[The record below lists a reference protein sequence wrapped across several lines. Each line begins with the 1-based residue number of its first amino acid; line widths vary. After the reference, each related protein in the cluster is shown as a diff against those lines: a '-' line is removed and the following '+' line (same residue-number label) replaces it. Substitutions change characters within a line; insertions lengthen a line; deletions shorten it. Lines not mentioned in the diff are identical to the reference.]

1 VDKLKVSVIG
11 LGHAANDF
19 HLPGLSSFQDVELSI
34 CDIRQAALRHSAET
48 FRIPEERCYVDY
60 AEMLKEEDPDAV
72 YVLMAQ
78 YPRPERPSPEAY
90 FRIVNDV
97 IGQKRNILVEKPLAM
112 TCAEAAPLVEA
123 ATKAGIVCMVSVNR
137 RFYPLVS
144 FCKDAVEKRGPI
156 TTVHSSFYKSSRP
169 STAET
174 LGWLIGD
181 MIHSIDLMRFLM
193 GSEIVE
199 FYPSLG
205 RMSDDVK
212 PTAFHAL
219 AQFANGGTGIFSSNV
234 RVGARRELYQIHG
247 TGISAYIESDPD
259 ARQRVYQKASI
270 FNDTGHIMLEPLTPT
285 CYTVQQVAGTDNEQ
299 VCRGFTPADRYFLR
313 CVRSGERPHCDF
325 QDAYKTI
332 EYCEAILRS
341 RELVSEV

>member
-1 VDKLKVSVIG
+1 
-11 LGHAANDF
+11 
-19 HLPGLSSFQDVELSI
+19 
-34 CDIRQAALRHSAET
+34 
-48 FRIPEERCYVDY
+48 
-60 AEMLKEEDPDAV
+60 
-72 YVLMAQ
+72 
-78 YPRPERPSPEAY
+78 
-90 FRIVNDV
+90 
-97 IGQKRNILVEKPLAM
+97 
-112 TCAEAAPLVEA
+112 
-123 ATKAGIVCMVSVNR
+123 
-137 RFYPLVS
+137 
-144 FCKDAVEKRGPI
+144 
-156 TTVHSSFYKSSRP
+156 
-169 STAET
+169 
-174 LGWLIGD
+174 
-181 MIHSIDLMRFLM
+181 
-193 GSEIVE
+193 
-199 FYPSLG
+199 
-205 RMSDDVK
+205 MSDDDK